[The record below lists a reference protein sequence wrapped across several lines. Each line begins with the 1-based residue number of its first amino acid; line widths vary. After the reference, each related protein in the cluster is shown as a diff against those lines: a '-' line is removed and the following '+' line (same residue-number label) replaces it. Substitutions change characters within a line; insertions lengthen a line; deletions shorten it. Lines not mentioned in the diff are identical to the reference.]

1 MGDRFYDVPDWRFIL
16 TDLDLVVLTLL
27 DRLATN
33 RTVTVTLNAPR
44 IAEGQVLSDNPKVNI
59 PWTDGYAYLSEGDRF
74 LFGLRRDGAAPDVWT
89 PRFSG
94 IVDLVDTTGAGDNAT
109 TRYTARDPRQLMFK
123 RPVID
128 AAGTLPG
135 EAGLT
140 FPNVD
145 VPSGTA
151 RDILVYLLESSEA
164 YPDTYGGPTYID
176 YTGGSELND
185 TDVIPDGITFQ
196 QGTTIG
202 EAWAELEATG
212 TMDTVLTPVF
222 DVTASPVVIVQLE
235 TYPQAGEAKWDVIMA
250 WDKPGRT
257 LTGISNMRDG
267 SGRENFV
274 RLHYGQG
281 GPAAVPKDDAASR
294 ARFGTYFGEQF
305 FPGQPSPGA
314 VELMAEKVLA
324 QFAMGKRTVVAFPSP
339 QRAKQPFVDYLPG
352 DRVPVAASNA
362 LLEDLDTE
370 QRVLSIPI
378 SIDDV
383 GNETVNGLLF
393 TDEGW
398 VGS

>member
-1 MGDRFYDVPDWRFIL
+1 MGDRFYDVPQWRFYL
-16 TDLDLVVLTLL
+16 TDLDLVALTLL

-33 RTVTVTLNAPR
+33 RSVVVTLNAPR
-44 IAEGQVLSDNPKVNI
+44 LAEGQVLSDNPKVNI

-74 LFGLRRDGAAPDVWT
+74 LFGLRRDGVGLDKWT
-89 PRFSG
+89 PRFAG
-94 IVDLVDTTGAGDNAT
+94 IVDLVDTSAAGDNAT
-109 TRYTARDPRQLMFK
+109 TRYTARDPRQMMFK
-123 RPVID
+123 RPVRD
-128 AAGTLPG
+128 SAGTLPG
-135 EAGLT
+135 EEGLT

-151 RDILVYLLESSEA
+151 RDILVYLLDNSETW
-164 YPDTYGGPTYID
+164 DGPTYID
-176 YTGGSELND
+176 YTGGGELND
-185 TDVIPDGITFQ
+185 TDPIPSFPIQ
-196 QGTTIG
+196 QGTTVG

-212 TMDTVLTPVF
+212 TMDTALLPLYDPYSTPVK
-222 DVTASPVVIVQLE
+222 IVELE
-235 TYPQAGEAKWDVIMA
+235 TYPQAGSVKWDVIMA